1 MLQSTLTNKQQFQ
14 DGGWDCIEEGTRVTL
29 VMCTFNNCLIVMA
42 SCYIISRLERRL
54 ASVERPN
61 NYHLPSPRSYVS
73 DTLQST
79 GVHKTLHT

>member
-1 MLQSTLTNKQQFQ
+1 MRQYPDVVFL
-14 DGGWDCIEEGTRVTL
+14 CIEEGTRVTL

-73 DTLQST
+73 DALQST
-79 GVHKTLHT
+79 GVHKTLNT